1 VPRDQRIVLDAVDR
15 ELVRA
20 LVDDGRMSYQQL
32 AARVHLSAT
41 STAERVRR
49 LQVSGVLSGYHAVLD
64 LAVLGRTLH
73 AITDVKIKET
83 CTREDFE
90 AALAAVPQ
98 VLSAVHTTGEY
109 DYQLRVASTGTADLQ
124 TVVDAVRRMGAR
136 EVHSRIVLG
145 EVIFDPTRL
154 LDA

>member
-1 VPRDQRIVLDAVDR
+1 MPRDRRLPLDAVDR
-15 ELVRA
+15 QLIRA

-32 AARVHLSAT
+32 AARVNLSAT
-41 STAERVRR
+41 STA
-49 LQVSGVLSGYHAVLD
+49 SGVLSGYHASLD

-73 AITDVKIKET
+73 AITDVKIKEN

-90 AALAAVPQ
+90 TALATVPQ

-109 DYQLRVASTGTADLQ
+109 DYQLRLASTGTADLQ
-124 TVVDAVRRMGAR
+124 FAVDAVRRMGAR

-154 LDA
+154 LDL